1 MLHKHNYKITFAN
14 TLVKFWYL
22 FTRAIIV
29 YLPHRHDKRSTT
41 PILDYP
47 DGKLQD
53 KPILA
58 KVVKKVKKDVGKLK
72 KKKSKS
78 FRFKRAFPINWK
90 SYGRHGCQMAI
101 GGF

>member
-14 TLVKFWYL
+14 TLVKFLYL

-41 PILDYP
+41 PILDNLH
-47 DGKLQD
+47 GKLQD

-58 KVVKKVKKDVGKLK
+58 KVVKKVKKVDGKLK
-72 KKKSKS
+72 RKKS
-78 FRFKRAFPINWK
+78 FRFKRAFPINRK
-90 SYGRHGCQMAI
+90 SYGRQGCQMAI